1 MKEKGNTNSL
11 EDGLKWRIKQKVNDW
26 VVSSY
31 KLLETI
37 FYVVIF
43 ALMKKALE
51 DEKNNVCWG

>member
-11 EDGLKWRIKQKVNDW
+11 EDGLKWRIKQKVNVW